1 MKKDRNAFF
10 SEYGYNT
17 NMMVPGNMPNQ
28 NMMGNT
34 ISANSNF
41 YSGPANPNM
50 NNNMYMNNMSSG
62 YGQQSRFNMNYNN
75 SFGYENNYQKPQ
87 PMNTPFNID
96 LYNKNKEPQTQRGG
110 STSYHLNNDYD
121 FSLNNLG
128 NKQPKKN
135 NDPFSNLVSFK

>member
-41 YSGPANPNM
+41 YSGPAIQHDERNT
-50 NNNMYMNNMSSG
+50 
-62 YGQQSRFNMNYNN
+62 NYP
-75 SFGYENNYQKPQ
+75 FTAPAA
-87 PMNTPFNID
+87 TPLIICF
-96 LYNKNKEPQTQRGG
+96 
-110 STSYHLNNDYD
+110 
-121 FSLNNLG
+121 
-128 NKQPKKN
+128 
-135 NDPFSNLVSFK
+135 

>member
-50 NNNMYMNNMSSG
+50 NNNM
-62 YGQQSRFNMNYNN
+62 
-75 SFGYENNYQKPQ
+75 
-87 PMNTPFNID
+87 
-96 LYNKNKEPQTQRGG
+96 
-110 STSYHLNNDYD
+110 
-121 FSLNNLG
+121 
-128 NKQPKKN
+128 
-135 NDPFSNLVSFK
+135 

>member
-1 MKKDRNAFF
+1 MTPSMPMNSARPNM
-10 SEYGYNT
+10 SNNLYNT
-17 NMMVPGNMPNQ
+17 NQ
-28 NMMGNT
+28 N
-34 ISANSNF
+34 NF
-41 YSGPANPNM
+41 FNANPMSSNM
-50 NNNMYMNNMSSG
+50 NAMNMNTMNSMNGMYMNNMSSG

-110 STSYHLNNDYD
+110 STSYHLSNDYD